1 MARSTGGRLRAGF
14 FLALSSL
21 AAFAAVGTVYVV
33 LDDLQATLDGIG
45 QGPTVRVLVASHDLG
60 QGSAITAEDLA
71 LVEVPPQYVP
81 MGVMLTSDQA
91 VGRVVRER
99 VLGSEFIR
107 EERLADPSGGYGLNA
122 IIPRGMRAVSLDLT
136 DGSAVSGFLA
146 PGNYVDVLV
155 TLPGES
161 DVSETVTLLQATT
174 VLAVAGDLGSEDA
187 SRGSGRRAPT
197 ITVSVTP
204 EEAERVSHAIAQGK
218 VTLTLRGDIDVTH
231 AETHGARASSLL
243 GEDEQERVT
252 IRQWKE
258 ILEERGSGELLLI
271 HGSQVKSE
279 PAR

>member
-14 FLALSSL
+14 FLALSTV
-21 AAFAAVGTVYVV
+21 AATAAVGTVYVV
-33 LDDLQATLDGIG
+33 LADLQGTLDGIEPD
-45 QGPTVRVLVASHDLG
+45 PTVQVLVASHDLG
-60 QGSAITAEDLA
+60 QGRAITPDDLS
-71 LVEVPPQYVP
+71 LVEMPPRYVP
-81 MGVMLTSDQA
+81 DGVMRTSDQA

-107 EERLADPSGGYGLNA
+107 EERLADPTGGYGLNA

-136 DGSAVSGFLA
+136 DGASVSGFLA

-155 TLPGES
+155 TLPDEKEA
-161 DVSETVTLLQATT
+161 SETVTLLQATT
-174 VLAVAGDLGSEDA
+174 VLAVSTDMGGEEVEA
-187 SRGSGRRAPT
+187 RGGKRAPT
-197 ITVSVTP
+197 ITVAVTP
-204 EEAERVSHAIAQGK
+204 DQAERVSHAIAQGK

-243 GEDEQERVT
+243 GEDTEERIT

-258 ILEERGSGELLLI
+258 IVEERGSGELLLI
-271 HGSQVKSE
+271 HGRDVKRE